1 LFLAKVDDVEKF
13 IVSLPV
19 DFSGQ
24 EKRVVSF
31 VVGNS
36 EQLNFSSIESEN
48 EKEHMGKNLIEK
60 DEDVY
65 SYIGVGPDGQ
75 EMFVERIM
83 LTFNDASNLRRSM
96 DYSQYA
102 FLMGKLRELPLRSEA
117 ERINRQFLSGQWGMI
132 TNNSEIF
139 VYDDI
144 TALDILEGRAWLSKI
159 SGSEGSTMEI
169 MYEWYK
175 INEDRAPYLIAKGT
189 LNATWVR
196 IIDHGVVK
204 VEPFPSYLQQ
214 LMDRMAPK
222 SNNINNNYEKDK
234 NELLLNCKFK
244 NSNMLTDKII
254 LYKEQFKTS
263 YQNSNI
269 VGNIYYAN
277 YYLWQS
283 QIKDNYFSI
292 NFSKYFDKYNPKYD
306 LFCINSKVNHLREAM
321 PFDVIEV
328 TMSIKAIYEN
338 GLILSFDYYRVGDN
352 NKQEKLATG
361 EASLLFVEVD
371 IEKKILFYQKFPLEC
386 LDMLLKTT
394 KIINIISANALSFKE
409 KSKGIS
415 VGNNK

>member
-1 LFLAKVDDVEKF
+1 KEKEEREWEALLPQGNRAVFLELSKKLGDKDLAGTSVWCAVETMKKAMNSNQVGLEISKIADQAVLFLAKVDDVEKF

-292 NFSKYFDKYNPKYD
+292 NFS
-306 LFCINSKVNHLREAM
+306 NSSLTWSYTSRA
-321 PFDVIEV
+321 F
-328 TMSIKAIYEN
+328 
-338 GLILSFDYYRVGDN
+338 ILT
-352 NKQEKLATG
+352 A
-361 EASLLFVEVD
+361 D
-371 IEKKILFYQKFPLEC
+371 I
-386 LDMLLKTT
+386 
-394 KIINIISANALSFKE
+394 
-409 KSKGIS
+409 
-415 VGNNK
+415 